1 MSKIKDCKVL
11 KALSNAKDKFISC
24 KFCRAVDKVW
34 HNRFFRIVWVRLAF
48 LAILVNLVIECLNRL
63 SVVSG
68 LRHMVTNPLVFLF
81 NTLMI
86 YFTLTF
92 VAFFKKR
99 IFVGTL
105 ISAVWIALGIIN
117 YAVSDNRV
125 TPFNAPDVKNL
136 EDLADIIGRYF
147 SVGMFIW
154 IAIAI
159 AGVIALI
166 VVICVHSTKTKE
178 KINYFKCVM
187 ISAIS
192 FGALMLFLN
201 IGNATGVL
209 ALNFGNLRQA
219 YRDYGFN
226 YCFMSSLLSNGV
238 KKPRGYSESK
248 VNEVVHP
255 TESESQTG
263 EEPTTQAPEDD
274 KNRKNEPIDTPNI
287 IYVQLESLFDP
298 TWLKGLDFSEDP
310 MPNLR
315 KLREEYSSG
324 YYSVPSFGAGTANTE
339 FETMT
344 GMNLD
349 DFGPGEYPYKTI
361 LQKTACESVGYDLK
375 KYGYKINALH
385 DNKGNFYQRNTVFSR
400 LGYDQFTSLEY
411 IYDYEENP
419 TDWAKDDC
427 LVDEITGMLKYS
439 PEKDFIYCISVQG
452 HGKYPE
458 DTSDMNLKIKV
469 TGNDVTGNP
478 NGFEYYVNQVYEMD
492 KFVARLVEEVSKID
506 EHTIIVFYGDH
517 LPTFDINDSDLVNG
531 DIMQTPYVIWNN
543 FGMKKID
550 EDIQAYQLSSVI
562 FERLGMEGGV
572 ISQYHMS
579 KRRQEDQSEY
589 LSDLKLLEYDI
600 LYGDRVAYN
609 GTLPYTITNM
619 KMGYKYIKINDV
631 KNVGENVVVT
641 GQNFTWASHIVING
655 DRVSTTVNSEGELVA
670 EGCQVK
676 DGDEIAVIQATSGG
690 TQLSSTSIYVYGDP
704 DSLKEYY
711 DDATSAD
718 QAE

>member
-1 MSKIKDCKVL
+1 
-11 KALSNAKDKFISC
+11 
-24 KFCRAVDKVW
+24 
-34 HNRFFRIVWVRLAF
+34 
-48 LAILVNLVIECLNRL
+48 
-63 SVVSG
+63 
-68 LRHMVTNPLVFLF
+68 MVTNPLVFLF

-136 EDLADIIGRYF
+136 EDLADIIDRYF

-166 VVICVHSTKTKE
+166 VVICVHSTKIKE
-178 KINYFKCVM
+178 KINYFKCGM

-226 YCFMSSLLSNGV
+226 YCFMSSLLSSGV

-263 EEPTTQAPEDD
+263 EEPTTQTPKDD
-274 KNRKNEPIDTPNI
+274 KNKKNEPIDTPNI

-298 TWLKGLDFSEDP
+298 TWLNGLDFSEDP

-324 YYSVPSFGAGTANTE
+324 YFSVPSFGAGTANTE

-361 LQKTACESVGYDLK
+361 LQKTACESIGYDLK

-411 IYDYEENP
+411 IYDYEKNP

-452 HGKYPE
+452 HGEYPE
-458 DTSDMNLKIKV
+458 DTSDMDLKIKV

-517 LPTFDINDSDLVNG
+517 LPTFDINDSDLTNG

-631 KNVGENVVVT
+631 KNVGEDVVVT

>member
-1 MSKIKDCKVL
+1 
-11 KALSNAKDKFISC
+11 
-24 KFCRAVDKVW
+24 
-34 HNRFFRIVWVRLAF
+34 
-48 LAILVNLVIECLNRL
+48 
-63 SVVSG
+63 
-68 LRHMVTNPLVFLF
+68 
-81 NTLMI
+81 
-86 YFTLTF
+86 
-92 VAFFKKR
+92 
-99 IFVGTL
+99 
-105 ISAVWIALGIIN
+105 
-117 YAVSDNRV
+117 
-125 TPFNAPDVKNL
+125 
-136 EDLADIIGRYF
+136 
-147 SVGMFIW
+147 
-154 IAIAI
+154 
-159 AGVIALI
+159 
-166 VVICVHSTKTKE
+166 
-178 KINYFKCVM
+178 M

>member
-1 MSKIKDCKVL
+1 
-11 KALSNAKDKFISC
+11 
-24 KFCRAVDKVW
+24 
-34 HNRFFRIVWVRLAF
+34 
-48 LAILVNLVIECLNRL
+48 
-63 SVVSG
+63 
-68 LRHMVTNPLVFLF
+68 
-81 NTLMI
+81 
-86 YFTLTF
+86 
-92 VAFFKKR
+92 
-99 IFVGTL
+99 
-105 ISAVWIALGIIN
+105 
-117 YAVSDNRV
+117 
-125 TPFNAPDVKNL
+125 
-136 EDLADIIGRYF
+136 
-147 SVGMFIW
+147 
-154 IAIAI
+154 
-159 AGVIALI
+159 
-166 VVICVHSTKTKE
+166 
-178 KINYFKCVM
+178 
-187 ISAIS
+187 
-192 FGALMLFLN
+192 
-201 IGNATGVL
+201 
-209 ALNFGNLRQA
+209 
-219 YRDYGFN
+219 
-226 YCFMSSLLSNGV
+226 
-238 KKPRGYSESK
+238 
-248 VNEVVHP
+248 
-255 TESESQTG
+255 
-263 EEPTTQAPEDD
+263 
-274 KNRKNEPIDTPNI
+274 
-287 IYVQLESLFDP
+287 
-298 TWLKGLDFSEDP
+298 

-411 IYDYEENP
+411 IYDYEKNP

-458 DTSDMNLKIKV
+458 DTSDMDLKIKV

-517 LPTFDINDSDLVNG
+517 LPTFNINDSDLVNG

-572 ISQYHMS
+572 ISHYHMS

-600 LYGDRVAYN
+600 LYGNRVAYN

-631 KNVGENVVVT
+631 KNVGEDVVVT

-655 DRVSTTVNSEGELVA
+655 DRVSTTVNSEGKLVA

>member
-1 MSKIKDCKVL
+1 MSKMKDCKVL

-63 SVVSG
+63 SVVAG

-105 ISAVWIALGIIN
+105 VSAVWIALGIIN

-178 KINYFKCVM
+178 KINYFKCGM

-209 ALNFGNLRQA
+209 ALNFSNLRQA

-263 EEPTTQAPEDD
+263 EEPTTQSPDD
-274 KNRKNEPIDTPNI
+274 NKNKKNEPIDTPNI

-411 IYDYEENP
+411 IYDYEKNP

-458 DTSDMNLKIKV
+458 DTSDIELKIKV

-517 LPTFDINDSDLVNG
+517 LPTFNINDSDLANG
-531 DIMQTPYVIWNN
+531 DVMQTPYVIWNN

-600 LYGDRVAYN
+600 LYGNRVAYN

-631 KNVGENVVVT
+631 KNVGEDVVVT

>member
-1 MSKIKDCKVL
+1 MSKIKDCKL
-11 KALSNAKDKFISC
+11 FKALSNAKDKFVSC

-34 HNRFFRIVWVRLAF
+34 HNRFFRIVWIRLAF

-63 SVVSG
+63 SFVAG

-81 NTLMI
+81 NTLMV

-99 IFVGTL
+99 IFAGTL

-136 EDLADIIGRYF
+136 EDLADIIDRYF

-166 VVICVHSTKTKE
+166 VIICIHSSKIKE
-178 KINYFKCVM
+178 KINYFKCGM

-201 IGNATGVL
+201 IGNATGLL

-226 YCFMSSLLSNGV
+226 YCFMSSLLSSGV

-255 TESESQTG
+255 TEEESQTN
-263 EEPTTQAPEDD
+263 EEPTTPVPDD
-274 KNRKNEPIDTPNI
+274 TKHTEPVDTPNI

-298 TWLKGLDFSEDP
+298 TWLNGLEFSEDP
-310 MPNLR
+310 IPNLR

-324 YYSVPSFGAGTANTE
+324 YFSVPSFGAGTANTE
-339 FETMT
+339 FEVMT

-411 IYDYEENP
+411 IYNYDVNP

-452 HGKYPE
+452 HGEYPE
-458 DTSDMNLKIKV
+458 DTSDMDLKIKV

-478 NGFEYYVNQVYEMD
+478 NGFEYYVNQVHEMD
-492 KFVARLVEEVSKID
+492 QFVAKLVDEVSKID

-517 LPTFDINDSDLVNG
+517 LPTFNINDSDLANG

-600 LYGDRVAYN
+600 LYGDCVAYN

-631 KNVGENVVVT
+631 KNVGDDVVVT

-655 DRVSTTVNSEGELVA
+655 ERVSTTVNSEGELVA
-670 EGCQVK
+670 EGYQVE

-711 DDATSAD
+711 DEATSAD

>member
-1 MSKIKDCKVL
+1 MSKVKDCKVF
-11 KALSNAKDKFISC
+11 KALSNAKNKFLSSRFC
-24 KFCRAVDKVW
+24 KAVDKVW
-34 HNRFFRIVWVRLAF
+34 HNRFFRIVWIRLAF

-63 SVVSG
+63 SFVAG
-68 LRHMVTNPLVFLF
+68 LKHMVTNPLVFLF

-99 IFVGTL
+99 IFAGTL
-105 ISAVWIALGIIN
+105 ISAVWVALGIIN
-117 YAVSDNRV
+117 YAVSANRV

-136 EDLADIIGRYF
+136 DDLMGIIDRYF
-147 SVGMFIW
+147 SVGMFVW
-154 IAIAI
+154 IAIAVV
-159 AGVIALI
+159 GVIALI
-166 VVICVHSTKTKE
+166 VVICIHSTKIKE
-178 KINYFKCVM
+178 KINYFKCGM

-201 IGNATGVL
+201 VGNATGVL

-226 YCFMSSLLSNGV
+226 YCFMSSLLSSGV
-238 KKPRGYSESK
+238 KKPRGYSEDK
-248 VNEVVHP
+248 VNDVVHP
-255 TESESQTG
+255 TEDESQTG
-263 EEPTTQAPEDD
+263 EEPTTPSDD
-274 KNRKNEPIDTPNI
+274 NNNKHTEPIDTPNI

-298 TWLKGLDFSEDP
+298 TWLNGLEFSEDP

-324 YYSVPSFGAGTANTE
+324 YFSVPSFGAGTANTE
-339 FETMT
+339 FEVMT

-411 IYDYEENP
+411 IYDYDVNP

-452 HGKYPE
+452 HGEYPE
-458 DTSDMNLKIKV
+458 DTSDMDLKIKV

-492 KFVARLVEEVSKID
+492 QFVAKLVDEVSKID

-517 LPTFDINDSDLVNG
+517 LPTFSINDSDLANE

-543 FGMKKID
+543 FGMEKID

-572 ISQYHMS
+572 ISKYHMS
-579 KRRQEDQSEY
+579 KRKQEDQDEY

-600 LYGDRVAYN
+600 LYGDCVAYN

-631 KNVGENVVVT
+631 KNVGEDVVVT

-670 EGCQVK
+670 EGYQVE

-704 DSLKEYY
+704 DGLKEYY

-718 QAE
+718 QSEE

>member
-1 MSKIKDCKVL
+1 
-11 KALSNAKDKFISC
+11 
-24 KFCRAVDKVW
+24 
-34 HNRFFRIVWVRLAF
+34 
-48 LAILVNLVIECLNRL
+48 
-63 SVVSG
+63 
-68 LRHMVTNPLVFLF
+68 
-81 NTLMI
+81 MI
-86 YFTLTF
+86 
-92 VAFFKKR
+92 
-99 IFVGTL
+99 I
-105 ISAVWIALGIIN
+105 
-117 YAVSDNRV
+117 
-125 TPFNAPDVKNL
+125 
-136 EDLADIIGRYF
+136 
-147 SVGMFIW
+147 
-154 IAIAI
+154 
-159 AGVIALI
+159 
-166 VVICVHSTKTKE
+166 
-178 KINYFKCVM
+178 
-187 ISAIS
+187 
-192 FGALMLFLN
+192 
-201 IGNATGVL
+201 
-209 ALNFGNLRQA
+209 Q
-219 YRDYGFN
+219 
-226 YCFMSSLLSNGV
+226 
-238 KKPRGYSESK
+238 
-248 VNEVVHP
+248 
-255 TESESQTG
+255 
-263 EEPTTQAPEDD
+263 
-274 KNRKNEPIDTPNI
+274 
-287 IYVQLESLFDP
+287 
-298 TWLKGLDFSEDP
+298 
-310 MPNLR
+310 
-315 KLREEYSSG
+315 
-324 YYSVPSFGAGTANTE
+324 
-339 FETMT
+339 
-344 GMNLD
+344 
-349 DFGPGEYPYKTI
+349 
-361 LQKTACESVGYDLK
+361 
-375 KYGYKINALH
+375 
-385 DNKGNFYQRNTVFSR
+385 
-400 LGYDQFTSLEY
+400 
-411 IYDYEENP
+411 
-419 TDWAKDDC
+419 
-427 LVDEITGMLKYS
+427 
-439 PEKDFIYCISVQG
+439 
-452 HGKYPE
+452 

>member
-1 MSKIKDCKVL
+1 MSKVKDCKVF
-11 KALSNAKDKFISC
+11 KALSNAKNKFLSSRFC
-24 KFCRAVDKVW
+24 KAVDKVW
-34 HNRFFRIVWVRLAF
+34 HNRFFRIVWIRLAF

-63 SVVSG
+63 SFVAG
-68 LRHMVTNPLVFLF
+68 LKHMVTNPLVFLF

-99 IFVGTL
+99 IFAGTL
-105 ISAVWIALGIIN
+105 ISAVWVALGIIN
-117 YAVSDNRV
+117 YAVSANRV

-136 EDLADIIGRYF
+136 DDLMGIIDRYF
-147 SVGMFIW
+147 SVGMFVW
-154 IAIAI
+154 IAIAVV
-159 AGVIALI
+159 GVIALI
-166 VVICVHSTKTKE
+166 VVICIHSTKIKE
-178 KINYFKCVM
+178 KINYFKCGM

-201 IGNATGVL
+201 VGNATGVL

-226 YCFMSSLLSNGV
+226 YCFMSSLLSSGV
-238 KKPRGYSESK
+238 KKPRGYSEDK
-248 VNEVVHP
+248 VNDVVHP
-255 TESESQTG
+255 TEDESQTG
-263 EEPTTQAPEDD
+263 EEPTTPVDD
-274 KNRKNEPIDTPNI
+274 NNNKHTEPIDTPNI

-298 TWLKGLDFSEDP
+298 TWLNGLEFSEDP

-324 YYSVPSFGAGTANTE
+324 YFSVPSFGAGTANTE
-339 FETMT
+339 FEVMT

-411 IYDYEENP
+411 IYDYDVNP

-452 HGKYPE
+452 HGEYPE
-458 DTSDMNLKIKV
+458 DTSDMDLKIKV

-492 KFVARLVEEVSKID
+492 QFVAKLVDEVSKID

-517 LPTFDINDSDLVNG
+517 LPTFSINDSDLANE

-572 ISQYHMS
+572 ISKYHMS
-579 KRRQEDQSEY
+579 KRKQEDQDEY

-600 LYGDRVAYN
+600 LYGDCVAYN

-631 KNVGENVVVT
+631 KNVGEDVVVT

-670 EGCQVK
+670 EGYQVE

-704 DSLKEYY
+704 DGLKEYY

-718 QAE
+718 QSEE